1 MPLET
6 IGSSALAGSSGAV
19 ARGAR
24 SVNSDFSNAAFAASK
39 ARGGDSGGN
48 IIEIPSPA
56 PNVAAYLS
64 PNIRLD
70 LQTRLAI
77 VEFRDSQSGRVEQ
90 QYPSPRAVRE
100 YQQNLPENSDLR
112 ASDTSEA
119 PDEELPEIKVIGSDE
134 QDAPAPVSSFGTGE
148 TSAPA
153 VAPVAPS
160 VASAAAAAFGSS
172 PQNVLTGGR
181 QLAVA

>member
-6 IGSSALAGSSGAV
+6 IGSYALAGSSGAV

-24 SVNSDFSNAAFAASK
+24 SVSSDFSNAAFAATI
-39 ARGGDSGGN
+39 ARGGNSGGDA
-48 IIEIPSPA
+48 IELPSPA

-112 ASDTSEA
+112 TEDAPGEA
-119 PDEELPEIKVIGSDE
+119 QTELPELKVAGGSEAEDT
-134 QDAPAPVSSFGTGE
+134 APLFGAGEERAPPA
-148 TSAPA
+148 AP
-153 VAPVAPS
+153 APVAPS
-160 VASAAAAAFGSS
+160 VASAATAAFGSH
-172 PQNVLTGGR
+172 QNVLAGGR
-181 QLAVA
+181 ELAVA